1 MFPRLIPTARTDP
14 ELAPF
19 RSGLVFGF
27 FNALT
32 WQIGIG
38 TPMVLFAEQ
47 LGATPFQ
54 VGLAY
59 SFVFILTPIQI
70 VSTALLPRHG
80 YKRVML
86 GGWGMRSVFLAVPA
100 VLAVLAPRVGPQAWM
115 VDALVGSV
123 FLFCF
128 FRSIGAA
135 AIIPWLYSILPI
147 GVRGR
152 YFASDQFISGAGGVG
167 TLITSAALFALLP
180 VYLALLLQYL
190 IALAGSTLSFF
201 ALRRLPNAPNPT
213 AISLVTVLRDTPR
226 HMFAPTPFRRFL
238 WLSVWVAVVTTSIPP
253 FTAYYL
259 KVGPALAAWEIMRF
273 EVLRY
278 LGVILGAWV
287 IGRRI
292 DATGARGFF
301 LLAIGLYALVA
312 MFWVFFLQTGA
323 GGLGVIGA
331 VYFVLGTGAA
341 CWNIAYLNY
350 LPKLVPVEERTLM
363 VAIYGAVTAC
373 LGGCSPII
381 WGIFLK
387 SGSGPG
393 PAIDVNVFIAFFVV
407 ALVSVVLLSPLI
419 ARLPEDTRTS
429 PEPLIIG
436 NALLRPF
443 RAATYLANL
452 IDLQSIRPPRAPSEP
467 PAPPT
472 KP

>member
-1 MFPRLIPTARTDP
+1 MLSRLIPTANADP

-19 RSGLVFGF
+19 RAGLVFGF
-27 FNALT
+27 FNALS

-47 LGATPFQ
+47 LGASPLQ

-70 VSTALLPRHG
+70 ISTALLPKHG

-86 GGWGMRSVFLAVPA
+86 GGWGMRSLFLSVP
-100 VLAVLAPRVGPQAWM
+100 VLLAVLAPRYGPQAWM

-152 YFASDQFISGAGGVG
+152 YFASDQFFSGVGGVG
-167 TLITSAALFALLP
+167 TLIASALLFATLP
-180 VYLALLLQYL
+180 VYPALLLQYV
-190 IALAGSTLSFF
+190 IALVGSTLSFF
-201 ALRRLPNAPNPT
+201 ALRKLPDAPNPT
-213 AISLVTVLRDTPR
+213 AISLATVLRDTPR
-226 HMFAPTPFRRFL
+226 HMFAPSPFRSFL
-238 WLSVWVAVVTTSIPP
+238 WLSVWAAVVTTSIPP

-259 KVGPALAAWEIMRF
+259 KVVPALAAWQIMGF

-278 LGVILGAWV
+278 IGVIAAAWM

-292 DATGARGFF
+292 DATGARGF
-301 LLAIGLYALVA
+301 LLLSVGLYAAVA
-312 MFWVFFLQTGA
+312 VFWFIFLQTGA
-323 GGLGVIGA
+323 GGLGAIGGA
-331 VYFVLGTGAA
+331 YLVLGTAVA
-341 CWNIAYLNY
+341 CWNVAYLNY
-350 LPKLVPVEERTLM
+350 LPKVVPAEDRTLM

-373 LGGCSPII
+373 LGGCSPIL
-381 WGIFLK
+381 WGLFLK
-387 SGSGPG
+387 DGSGPG
-393 PAIDVNVFIAFFVV
+393 PAIDVKVFMAFFVFS
-407 ALVSVVLLSPLI
+407 LVSAVVISSRV
-419 ARLPEDTRTS
+419 ARLPEDTRAS
-429 PEPLIIG
+429 PEPLVIG
-436 NALLRPF
+436 NAILRPF

-452 IDLQSIRPPRAPSEP
+452 IDLQSIRPPGSSKEDAQPKS
-467 PAPPT
+467 
-472 KP
+472 

>member
-1 MFPRLIPTARTDP
+1 MIPRLIPTAKTDP

-27 FNALT
+27 FNALS

-47 LGATPFQ
+47 LGASPFQ

-80 YKRVML
+80 YKKVML
-86 GGWGMRSVFLAVPA
+86 GGWGMRSLFLAVPV
-100 VLAVLAPRVGPQAWM
+100 VLAVLAPRIGSQPWM

-135 AIIPWLYSILPI
+135 AIIPWLYTILPI

-152 YFASDQFISGAGGVG
+152 YFASDQFISGVGGVG
-167 TLITSAALFALLP
+167 TLITSATLFALLP
-180 VYLALLLQYL
+180 VYLALLIQYL
-190 IALAGSTLSFF
+190 IALTGSTLSFF
-201 ALRRLPNAPNPT
+201 ALRKLPDAPNPT
-213 AISLVTVLRDTPR
+213 AISLGTVLRDTPR
-226 HMFAPTPFRRFL
+226 HMFARTPFRRFL
-238 WLSVWVAVVTTSIPP
+238 WLSVWAAVVTTSIPP

-259 KVGPALAAWEIMRF
+259 KVGPALATWQIMLF
-273 EVLRY
+273 EVFRY
-278 LGVILGAWV
+278 TGVIMAAWV

-292 DATGARGFF
+292 DATGARGFL
-301 LLAIGLYALVA
+301 LLAVGLYAVVA
-312 MFWVFFLQTGA
+312 VFWGFYLQTGA
-323 GGLGVIGA
+323 GGLGAIAG
-331 VYFVLGTGAA
+331 VYFVLGAAVA
-341 CWNIAYLNY
+341 CWNVAYLNY
-350 LPKLVPVEERTLM
+350 LPKVVPAEERTLM

-373 LGGCSPII
+373 LGGCSPIL

-387 SGSGPG
+387 DSSGPG
-393 PAIDVNVFIAFFVV
+393 PAIDVNVFMGFFVF
-407 ALVSVVLLSPLI
+407 ALVSAMVISSRV
-419 ARLPEDTRTS
+419 ARLPEETRTS
-429 PEPLIIG
+429 PEPLVIG
-436 NALLRPF
+436 NAILRPF

-452 IDLQSIRPPRAPSEP
+452 IDLQSIRPPASSKDNSP
-467 PAPPT
+467 PRP
-472 KP
+472 